1 MIAANK
7 TEFIIPTPFRFW
19 LRNFLPAGRR
29 GQRVLLQRVFRWIP
43 ARSFGPLLIGA
54 LLMAMTPLSQAQW
67 QTQSLSLT
75 NGWNAVFLHVDASY
89 DVLDQQIGADTNNS
103 IQEIWRWNPPSLL

>member
-29 GQRVLLQRVFRWIP
+29 SPRAPTEIAIVSNGIICIKFFGLPSVLYEIQTATNLAGTWIP
-43 ARSFGPLLIGA
+43 IATNTAGSDGSWLFTDSSATNIQQYYRSR
-54 LLMAMTPLSQAQW
+54 
-67 QTQSLSLT
+67 
-75 NGWNAVFLHVDASY
+75 
-89 DVLDQQIGADTNNS
+89 S
-103 IQEIWRWNPPSLL
+103 IQP